1 MEKYIV
7 GIDLGG
13 TNVKAGIVEAAS
25 GKVLCSKSIKTL
37 SERGFG
43 DTFDRISNLID
54 ELLEKENIKKSEV
67 EGIGMGIPG
76 PVIKQKIVGF
86 FANFPWE
93 KDLNVAEELSKRS
106 GLPVLV
112 DNDVNIITIGEA
124 WQGAAK
130 GYKNVLG
137 VALGTGVG
145 GGILI
150 DGKLLGGVKGAGAEI
165 GHIIIEKDGKLCG
178 CGHKGCLEAYCSATA
193 VIREAADR
201 LAINKNNKIWEAI
214 EGDISRLEAKHVFD
228 AAKDGDAF
236 AKDIVDYIIK
246 HLALGIGNILNVIN
260 PEIVVVGGGVALAG
274 DILFGPLKDEVAK
287 TALAICME
295 DLEIVPAI
303 LGNDAGVV
311 GAAALFALK

>member
-1 MEKYIV
+1 MTKYII

-13 TNVKAGIVEAAS
+13 TNIKAGIVKAEN
-25 GKVLCSKSIKTL
+25 GNVLCSKSIKTL
-37 SERGFG
+37 SERGFE
-43 DTFDRISNLID
+43 DTFDRISNLVD
-54 ELLEKENIKKSEV
+54 ELLEKENIKKDEV

-76 PVIKQKIVGF
+76 PVMKQQIVGF

-93 KDLNVAEELSKRS
+93 KDLNVAEELSKRT

-201 LAINKNNKIWEAI
+201 LAINKKNKIWEAI

-260 PEIVVVGGGVALAG
+260 PQVVVVGGGVALAG

-287 TALAICME
+287 TALSICME